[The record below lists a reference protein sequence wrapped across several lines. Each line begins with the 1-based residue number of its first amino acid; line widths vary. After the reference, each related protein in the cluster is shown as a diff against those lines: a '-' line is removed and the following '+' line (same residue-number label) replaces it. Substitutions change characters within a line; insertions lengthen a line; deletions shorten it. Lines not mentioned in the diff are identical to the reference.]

1 MADRRG
7 LIEDRPKTIKIE
19 ILPCDNHDVDDALD
33 ELEAAGLI
41 SRYLGDNG
49 VKTLKILKFLE
60 HQRPHHTESDNRN
73 LVEPGESAC
82 LPGESASE
90 PALIPDSGFLI
101 PDSCSLIPDTGFLI
115 PDCGYPSPP
124 TEGGTESCALS
135 LPAPVSIP
143 VREGDEPITQSE
155 IDTWQNLYGNVQ
167 VLDTLRR
174 MAGHWASK
182 PANQRKTRKG
192 IRTSINTWLAKDHDS
207 ARTGGPTSRP
217 QFGPDG
223 RADRA
228 RASMNEVLA
237 ELKGGTSG
245 KRN

>member
-1 MADRRG
+1 
-7 LIEDRPKTIKIE
+7 
-19 ILPCDNHDVDDALD
+19 
-33 ELEAAGLI
+33 
-41 SRYLGDNG
+41 
-49 VKTLKILKFLE
+49 
-60 HQRPHHTESDNRN
+60 
-73 LVEPGESAC
+73 
-82 LPGESASE
+82 
-90 PALIPDSGFLI
+90 
-101 PDSCSLIPDTGFLI
+101 
-115 PDCGYPSPP
+115 
-124 TEGGTESCALS
+124 
-135 LPAPVSIP
+135 VSIP